1 MFEILKEITYL
12 EIKIKIRQHK
22 IMDILKFLTGGCLI
36 AKSGIHIK
44 EKNRGKFTALKKRTG
59 KSST

>member
-12 EIKIKIRQHK
+12 EIKINIRQHK

>member
-1 MFEILKEITYL
+1 
-12 EIKIKIRQHK
+12 
-22 IMDILKFLTGGCLI
+22 MDILKFLTGGCLM
-36 AKSGIHIK
+36 AKSGIHIE